1 MTTPQT
7 FQAELLNLTVDTGA
21 GSFTMAQLADMQ
33 RGWMT
38 QAAASESAEA
48 FLASIGIT
56 AQSLAAQE
64 ALALRD
70 YQAGQYDSARR
81 QFARLNRLLPGKPR
95 LLKALAACQQAL
107 GAHAPAL
114 LGYRE
119 ALAADPSDR
128 SCLLHSA
135 QCLLHLGRQA
145 DAARV
150 LHALLEALSD
160 APAQDAGTEPLRERA
175 RLLLRLTGVAEQP
188 A

>member
-7 FQAELLNLTVDTGA
+7 FNAELLNITVDTGA
-21 GSFTMAQLADMQ
+21 GSFTMAQLADIQ
-33 RGWMT
+33 RGWMA
-38 QAAASESAEA
+38 QAAASESAED
-48 FLASIGIT
+48 FLSSIGIT

-107 GAHAPAL
+107 GAHAQAL
-114 LGYRE
+114 MGYRE
-119 ALAADPSDR
+119 ALAADPFDR

-150 LHALLEALSD
+150 LHALLAALERE
-160 APAQDAGTEPLRERA
+160 PATAALQERA
-175 RLLLRLTGVAEQP
+175 RLLLNLAGPAEQV